1 MMYSP
6 SPQTTTNL
14 EQDRDAVRQTSLFSA
29 PDRTHKS
36 YEDIKSLY
44 QYNIITANAD
54 RIK

>member
-29 PDRTHKS
+29 PDQTHKS

-44 QYNIITANAD
+44 HNIITANAD